1 MLSSRAMRA
10 RRSDTFQAPLHLK
23 SPQREVRCFSA
34 GSQMTADALRNLPIV
49 TVSII
54 EWAHRAAPEHLS
66 NVQTAKVYDA
76 GVQNRMAPPTIC
88 CRDPLRSLLF
98 RRCRRHHLFAVW
110 RDQFQ
115 ARDRP
120 HDQCSRRRGPE
131 KGHGIWSAMI
141 DFQHFC
147 YREQLDGPK
156 AAESTKFSRSPLT

>member
-1 MLSSRAMRA
+1 VKSGASARAHM
-10 RRSDTFQAPLHLK
+10 K
-23 SPQREVRCFSA
+23 
-34 GSQMTADALRNLPIV
+34 ADALRNLPIV

-76 GVQNRMAPPTIC
+76 GVQNRMAPQTIC

-98 RRCRRHHLFAVW
+98 RRCRRHRLFAVW

-120 HDQCSRRRGPE
+120 YDQCSRMRGPE
-131 KGHGIWSAMI
+131 KGHDIWSAMI
-141 DFQHFC
+141 DFRHFC
-147 YREQLDGPK
+147 YREQLDEPK
-156 AAESTKFSRSPLT
+156 AAESTKFSRSPLAQVGVCDTGR